1 MSKLDDTPVLFDSY
15 VKPHSNQ
22 VGGRTYC
29 KGICNRYKSPKPTVN
44 NFVKSDDSVWGKDP
58 YETHSY
64 CRVCGGVW
72 MKKESLIKSRCPCC
86 NFLTANK
93 SRKSKSVGSRKK
105 VYYRA

>member
-1 MSKLDDTPVLFDSY
+1 MLKASRR
-15 VKPHSNQ
+15 Q
-22 VGGRTYC
+22 IGGNSYC

-64 CRVCGGVW
+64 CRVCGGIW
-72 MKKESLIKSRCPCC
+72 MKKEDTIKSRCPCC

-93 SRKSKSVGSRKK
+93 SRKSKSVGSKKK